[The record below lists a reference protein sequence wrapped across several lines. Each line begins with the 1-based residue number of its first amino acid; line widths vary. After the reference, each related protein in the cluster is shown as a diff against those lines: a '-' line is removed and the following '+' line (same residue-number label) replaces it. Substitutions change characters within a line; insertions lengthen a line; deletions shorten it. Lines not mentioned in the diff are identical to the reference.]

1 MTHLTLQAVTK
12 RFHTAYAVDHV
23 DLAVP
28 DGKLVCFLGPSGCG
42 KTTLLRI
49 IAGLE
54 TATSGTVAFAGRDLT
69 NVPANQRDFGMVFQ
83 SLALFPHMTVAQNIA
98 YPLRLRRV
106 AKDAQAARVAE
117 LLELIQLPHM
127 ADRPVSRLSGGQ
139 RQRVAIARA
148 IASSPKLLLLDEPLS
163 ALDAKLREA
172 MQVEIRLLQQ
182 RLGITTIMVTHDQR
196 EAMTMADEIVVM
208 EKGRIAQV
216 GKPLDIYRNPVSEF
230 VADFIGLGN
239 ILPVTL
245 DGTRPDR
252 ASRRPADH
260 RRWRAARS
268 GATGDV
274 RLLIRPEDV
283 SMRAVIG
290 QSGTQR
296 AGRKSGV
303 HPGCRLVARS
313 DHRLRRLHA
322 HRGHHP
328 ARNAGSSGRHAHLRG
343 IAAACLQAHR
353 GTYRALI
360 HAAQTIVTGDT
371 LMNTTTSVQRFF
383 KRASV
388 TLAFSGVV
396 GLGAFAPLPQADAL
410 DSIANPAWC
419 GSACSRTIRRS
430 ARSART

>member
-106 AKDAQAARVAE
+106 AKNAQAARVTE

-208 EKGRIAQV
+208 EKGRIAQI

-239 ILPVTL
+239 ILPVTF
-245 DGTRPDR
+245 DGTDR
-252 ASRRPADH
+252 IALPGGQQIVVDGAQ
-260 RRWRAARS
+260 RARDAA
-268 GATGDV
+268 GGV

-283 SMRAVIG
+283 SMRSAMTHSGPNVL
-290 QSGTQR
+290 SGTVTFIR
-296 AGRKSGV
+296 DVGASLEATIDCAGFTLTAATTPRETPALQVGM
-303 HPGCRLVARS
+303 PIFAELPP
-313 DHRLRRLHA
+313 HA
-322 HRGHHP
+322 CK
-328 ARNAGSSGRHAHLRG
+328 L
-343 IAAACLQAHR
+343 IAAR
-353 GTYRALI
+353 T
-360 HAAQTIVTGDT
+360 
-371 LMNTTTSVQRFF
+371 
-383 KRASV
+383 
-388 TLAFSGVV
+388 
-396 GLGAFAPLPQADAL
+396 AP
-410 DSIANPAWC
+410 
-419 GSACSRTIRRS
+419 
-430 ARSART
+430 

>member
-12 RFHTAYAVDHV
+12 RFNAGYAVDHV
-23 DLAVP
+23 DLRVP

-42 KTTLLRI
+42 KTTLLRM

-54 TATSGTVAFAGRDLT
+54 TPSSGSVVFAGRDITHL
-69 NVPANQRDFGMVFQ
+69 PANRRDFGMVFQ

-98 YPLRLRRV
+98 YPLRLRNTGKTAQTQRV
-106 AKDAQAARVAE
+106 TQ

-127 ADRPVSRLSGGQ
+127 ANRPVTQLSGGQ

-239 ILPVTL
+239 IVPVTYDSRGGVSL
-245 DGTRPDR
+245 PGGQQIVVANP
-252 ASRRPADH
+252 ASM
-260 RRWRAARS
+260 S
-268 GATGDV
+268 GSKDDI
-274 RLLIRPEDV
+274 RLLIRPEDIYVKPV
-283 SMRAVIG
+283 SSDVG
-290 QSGTQR
+290 PNHL
-296 AGRKSGV
+296 AGIVTFIRDVGASLEATIDCAGFTLTAATTPRET
-303 HPGCRLVARS
+303 PGLVLGMPVLAE
-313 DHRLRRLHA
+313 LPAHA
-322 HRGHHP
+322 CK
-328 ARNAGSSGRHAHLRG
+328 L
-343 IAAACLQAHR
+343 IAARAAH
-353 GTYRALI
+353 
-360 HAAQTIVTGDT
+360 
-371 LMNTTTSVQRFF
+371 
-383 KRASV
+383 
-388 TLAFSGVV
+388 
-396 GLGAFAPLPQADAL
+396 
-410 DSIANPAWC
+410 
-419 GSACSRTIRRS
+419 
-430 ARSART
+430 